1 MEIYSYIEEK
11 KFHFSFA
18 AASENVDFVVFFDSY
33 TTYLSIEAPWFQIW
47 RQREILKSF
56 DILGFYTEI
65 LRFLRYLKN
74 FC

>member
-1 MEIYSYIEEK
+1 MENYSYIEEK

-33 TTYLSIEAPWFQIW
+33 TTYLSIEAPWFLIW